1 MGIWATAHSALAHLP
16 SADLVGLAGWRQ
28 RGHPGRDVQQGDCKC
43 GDPAATAAAATA
55 AAVAATAAA
64 ATAAAAAAAGSALA
78 KRKLMILR
86 RPMRRRAARRLDR
99 LSRARCSRRQRRP
112 LLLGCSPQACGVVVR
127 WRSGL
132 RHACSRLSG
141 PTLAAAAERQRPGQ
155 GTRLLSLAGPLTRSA
170 AKELVRS
177 ELH

>member
-64 ATAAAAAAAGSALA
+64 ATAAAAAAAAALA
-78 KRKLMILR
+78 TRNGAAAAPALWSC
-86 RPMRRRAARRLDR
+86 AARR
-99 LSRARCSRRQRRP
+99 SAATWRR
-112 LLLGCSPQACGVVVR
+112 
-127 WRSGL
+127 
-132 RHACSRLSG
+132 
-141 PTLAAAAERQRPGQ
+141 LAAAVVGHERQGQLQRKGHREGNAATRLGKARPGAH
-155 GTRLLSLAGPLTRSA
+155 GTKVIAR
-170 AKELVRS
+170 
-177 ELH
+177 H